1 MALLDKLSKGVTDL
15 GQKTKGFTEVS
26 KLTFMISEQ
35 EKFISDKQLQIGKLY
50 ATIHK
55 DDFEEEFSGMM
66 SAIGE
71 AEKRILDWKE
81 QIKTIKGVVCC
92 EKCGAELAAGAG
104 FCTSCGTAV
113 PRASTPTITSDYKC
127 DNCGAPVTA
136 EMKFCVSCGKP
147 VDFKTLANRKTCRNC
162 GAMIEDGMRFCTTC
176 GAPVEQDEPV
186 QGLEPDMQVDANTS
200 VEEPALEN
208 TETKNSCPHCGAEM
222 SEEME
227 FCTECGQK
235 IRE

>member
-1 MALLDKLSKGVTDL
+1 MALLDRLSKGVTDL

-50 ATIHK
+50 AIIHK
-55 DDFEEEFSGMM
+55 DDYEEEFSGMM
-66 SAIGE
+66 AAIGE

-92 EKCGAELAAGAG
+92 EKCGAELTAGAS
-104 FCTSCGTAV
+104 FCTSCGAAV
-113 PRASTPTITSDYKC
+113 PQVTTTPVTSGYRC
-127 DNCGAPVTA
+127 DNCGAPVTE
-136 EMKFCVSCGKP
+136 EMKFCVSCGNP
-147 VDFKTLANRKTCRNC
+147 VDFQTLANRKTCRNC
-162 GAMIEDGMRFCTTC
+162 GALIEDGMKFCTEC

-186 QGLEPDMQVDANTS
+186 MEIEPDVQVVADAC
-200 VEEPALEN
+200 VAE
-208 TETKNSCPHCGAEM
+208 TEAEKNETQNSCPHCGAEIT
-222 SEEME
+222 EVME

-235 IRE
+235 V